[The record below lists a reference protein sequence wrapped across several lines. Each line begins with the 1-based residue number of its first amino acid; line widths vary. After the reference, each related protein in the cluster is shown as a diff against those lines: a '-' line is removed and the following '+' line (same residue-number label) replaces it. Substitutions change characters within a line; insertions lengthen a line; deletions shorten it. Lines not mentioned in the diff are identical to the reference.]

1 MPSVQ
6 KLCLERTQNLSA
18 LPVRLA
24 AKSAHQKAMALVGLV
39 IVYLRFIDGTL
50 VEKSVVLTLLI
61 YCRKGRDDFSNHLW
75 MRLKERFKVWIVAFH
90 PKPLLFFIPL

>member
-1 MPSVQ
+1 MGWNEYECRGRGMSSVQ

-24 AKSAHQKAMALVGLV
+24 ANSVHQKAMALVGLV

-50 VEKSVVLTLLI
+50 VEKPVVLTLLI
-61 YCRKGRDDFSNHLW
+61 YCRKGRDDFS
-75 MRLKERFKVWIVAFH
+75 A
-90 PKPLLFFIPL
+90 PLQSFGFQAI